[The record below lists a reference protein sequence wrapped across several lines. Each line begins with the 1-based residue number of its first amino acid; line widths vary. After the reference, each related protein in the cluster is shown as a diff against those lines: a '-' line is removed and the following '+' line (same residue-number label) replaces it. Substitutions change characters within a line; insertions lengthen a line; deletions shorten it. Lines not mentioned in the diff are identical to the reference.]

1 MLKETQEKLAEAEK
15 KNTEQKAFYEDA
27 LEKRFNQMEEYEE
40 KSEMAD
46 KRAQQL
52 TTELRD
58 ANEKVNV
65 LLNRNTELK
74 MQL

>member
-1 MLKETQEKLAEAEK
+1 
-15 KNTEQKAFYEDA
+15 
-27 LEKRFNQMEEYEE
+27 MEEYEE